1 MSKINCTLC
10 SSSYINVHLK
20 ELTNNFFLFFISVN
34 ADCYFLPEHQ
44 GKYVTQST
52 VTREEV
58 SYSEISI
65 ETDEIN
71 IWGQCYKRINNN
83 VILKMENGE
92 FNCYRCLHLKLV
104 TRNVLRV
111 YTIDEMSKCNT
122 NEEIAIKSCI
132 TPHMLN
138 DPTKHTEI
146 ILYSKYI
153 HI

>member
-1 MSKINCTLC
+1 M
-10 SSSYINVHLK
+10 
-20 ELTNNFFLFFISVN
+20 
-34 ADCYFLPEHQ
+34 PEHQ

-146 ILYSKYI
+146 ILYSKFFLLFFYFNRNCFK
-153 HI
+153 